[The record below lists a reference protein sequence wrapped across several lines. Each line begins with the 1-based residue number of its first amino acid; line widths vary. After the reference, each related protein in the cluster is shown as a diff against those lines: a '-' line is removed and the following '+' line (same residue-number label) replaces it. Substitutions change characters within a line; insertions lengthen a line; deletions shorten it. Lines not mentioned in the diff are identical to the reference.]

1 LYSKLSNSGYNIA
14 EFEQIV
20 DICNTLFSIK
30 VAYKQTTVLCDPRL
44 TIDKCDYSFKLVNEE
59 HQVSFLCF
67 LFYFT
72 IISISQTSLLPAS
85 KKCQKQIYYQQVIIY
100 ISR

>member
-44 TIDKCDYSFKLVNEE
+44 TIDKCDY
-59 HQVSFLCF
+59 
-67 LFYFT
+67 
-72 IISISQTSLLPAS
+72 
-85 KKCQKQIYYQQVIIY
+85 
-100 ISR
+100 